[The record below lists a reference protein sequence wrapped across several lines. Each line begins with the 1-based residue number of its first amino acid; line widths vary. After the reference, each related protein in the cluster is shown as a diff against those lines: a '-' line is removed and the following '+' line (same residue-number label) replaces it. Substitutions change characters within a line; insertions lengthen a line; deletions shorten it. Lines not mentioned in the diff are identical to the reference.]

1 MSLEWCN
8 AAGRENTRHETF
20 VNFQN
25 DLFPRAEAN
34 LGLSNGFLGVSIGR
48 RPLLDR
54 FLIQVPAMLIL
65 VLGLQF
71 IVARALEGGPAFSS
85 STIGTMIATAIANTL
100 SFLIYREFRRTP
112 GTRRLAYILPSF
124 VIPWGALAAVVIGLR
139 LPYSNVLLLVAF
151 TGGFL
156 FAWLVNARRTQSGS
170 RLLYLVPGA
179 RSQLLA
185 DELPFLE
192 TRMLVKP
199 ADMDLCGD
207 GMVAADLLDDIPSDW
222 ERAIA
227 RAALR
232 GIPVYNVK
240 QVQESLTG
248 RVQIESMTE
257 NSFGSLVPSLSYL
270 LLKRV
275 VDVVVSAVLL
285 LILAI
290 PLCAIGL
297 AIRATSDGSAIFL
310 HRRVGFRGAV
320 FETMKFRTMRSEP
333 QDSECLEQQMTREND
348 PRITSIG
355 RFLRKTRIDELP
367 QLINVF
373 RGEMSLIGPRPE
385 ALALSRWYDEHL
397 DFYAYRH
404 IVRPGITG
412 WAQVNQGHVTDLDD
426 VYLKLQYDFYY
437 IKNISAWLDIL
448 ISIKT
453 VFVMMS
459 FRGAK

>member
-1 MSLEWCN
+1 MTQADS
-8 AAGRENTRHETF
+8 

-25 DLFPRAEAN
+25 NLFPRIELNGGVAN
-34 LGLSNGFLGVSIGR
+34 GLLGATIGR
-48 RPLLDR
+48 RSLLDR
-54 FLIQVPAMLIL
+54 FLIQVPAMLLL

-71 IVARALEGGPAFSS
+71 GVAWILESGRSLSS
-85 STIGTMIATAIANTL
+85 STTGTMIATAIANTL

-124 VIPWGALAAVVIGLR
+124 VIPWSALAAVVIGLR
-139 LPYSNVLLLVAF
+139 LPYSNVLLLLAVAV
-151 TGGFL
+151 GFL
-156 FAWLVNARRTQSGS
+156 FAWVVNARRVQSGS

-179 RSQLLA
+179 RTQSLA
-185 DELPFLE
+185 DELPFL
-192 TRMLVKP
+192 TSRMLTAPGDVEHC
-199 ADMDLCGD
+199 AD
-207 GMVAADLLDDIPSDW
+207 GMVVADLLDDIPSDW

-227 RAALR
+227 RAALK

-270 LLKRV
+270 LLKRA
-275 VDVVVSAVLL
+275 VDVLVSGVLL
-285 LILAI
+285 VLLAL
-290 PLCAIGL
+290 PLCIIAVV
-297 AIRATSDGSAIFL
+297 IRIDSAGPAIFL
-310 HRRVGFRGAV
+310 HKRVGFRGEV

-333 QDSECLEQQMTREND
+333 QDQECLEQQMTRVND
-348 PRITSIG
+348 PRVTRIG
-355 RFLRKTRIDELP
+355 RFLRKTRLDELP
-367 QLINVF
+367 QLVNVL

-404 IVRPGITG
+404 IVRPGISG

-448 ISIKT
+448 IFMKT
-453 VFVMMS
+453 IFVVMN